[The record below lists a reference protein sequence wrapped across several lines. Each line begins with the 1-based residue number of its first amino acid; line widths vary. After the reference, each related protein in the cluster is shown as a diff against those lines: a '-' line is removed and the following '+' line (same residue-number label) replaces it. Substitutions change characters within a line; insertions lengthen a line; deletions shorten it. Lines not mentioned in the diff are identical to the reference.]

1 MLLNQRQ
8 VFNLVNQHD
17 SQVNATIATES
28 ANIAR
33 EAKSDSS
40 SMKTIAALTM
50 VFLPGTYIAAI
61 FGMNFFDYSA
71 GSIHVSGR
79 WWLYVAITIPMTIL
93 TIGTWW
99 AWTYVSSLARFAI
112 RGRKPRRSA
121 EDESGMSLAT
131 FDTTTEEDASTEEV

>member
-1 MLLNQRQ
+1 MLLNERQ

-28 ANIAR
+28 ASIAR
-33 EAKSDSS
+33 EARSDSS

-61 FGMNFFDYSA
+61 FGMNLFNYSA
-71 GSIHVSGR
+71 GTIHVSAH

-99 AWTYVSSLARFAI
+99 AWTHVSLLTRFVS
-112 RGRKPRRSA
+112 RGKRSKRSA
-121 EDESGMSLAT
+121 EDESAVRLETLDSA
-131 FDTTTEEDASTEEV
+131 TEEV

>member
-33 EAKSDSS
+33 EARSDSS

-61 FGMNFFDYSA
+61 FGMNFFDYST
-71 GSIHVSGR
+71 GSIHVSAR
-79 WWLYVAITIPMTIL
+79 WWLYVAITVPMTVL

-112 RGRKPRRSA
+112 WGRKRRRSA
-121 EDESGMSLAT
+121 EGNSGMRL
-131 FDTTTEEDASTEEV
+131 DALNTSTEEV